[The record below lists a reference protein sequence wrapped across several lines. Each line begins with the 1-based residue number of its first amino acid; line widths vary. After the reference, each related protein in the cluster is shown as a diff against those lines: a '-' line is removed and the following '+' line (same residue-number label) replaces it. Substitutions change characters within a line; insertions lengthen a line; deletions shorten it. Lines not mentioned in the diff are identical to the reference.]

1 MKKTP
6 KKRKGQAT
14 SFDTILCLLLITGF
28 TTILLTLP
36 SGSQKNTLKNK
47 IRNQHTHSLLL
58 STMHSTIQDKTIAEH
73 MTLYFSNSTEVNR
86 TFIKE
91 KIEGRINPYLNGREW
106 LFYARKEGSEMKIPK
121 GKEDIEGGELSAASM
136 KLQTLDKKETSIYL
150 WIKWN

>member
-14 SFDTILCLLLITGF
+14 SFDTILCLLLIAFF
-28 TTILLTLP
+28 TTLLLTLP

-47 IRNQHTHSLLL
+47 IRNQYTHSLLL

-73 MTLYFSNSTEVNR
+73 MIIYFSNSTQVNR

-91 KIEGRINPYLNGREW
+91 KIAERISLYLNEREW
-106 LFYARKEGSEMKIPK
+106 LFYARKEGKEMKIPK
-121 GKEDIEGGELSAASM
+121 GKEDIEGRELSAASM
-136 KLQTLDKKETSIYL
+136 KLQTLDKKETSTYL
-150 WIKWN
+150 WIKWS